1 MGLTF
6 YIGKPGSGKTRSLL
20 LTLIDAAERDPSGNY
35 LILVPEQFT
44 MQTQKELLRLH
55 PAHGTLNI
63 DVLSLNRLAFRVF
76 AETGTDTGELLEEI
90 GKTFLLE
97 KTALEE
103 RKNLSWF
110 GEKLAKPGNLAEM
123 KAMISEL
130 LLYGVTPEQ
139 LLSVLTE
146 EEKERK
152 TPLFGKL
159 TDLSAIYR
167 KFQEKIAGHYMTA
180 EEIPS
185 VLASVA
191 ERSDLLKESVIA
203 LDGFTGF
210 TPLQLELLKKLIP
223 LAREVHVTV
232 TADPDGALFAERPSR
247 DLFFLSSG
255 MLRDLKRI
263 AEETRTPVREVRRI
277 RDEGQGRLSHSKELS
292 FLERTLFRPG
302 RETFPGTEV
311 RDLRIRV
318 SRGPRE
324 ETAEAALLINRA
336 VREKGYRFRDIA
348 VLTGDPDT
356 YGDFVREIFPH
367 AGIPFFVDEKRSLL
381 HNPYIEYL
389 RAALE
394 ACGSGYSY
402 DSMMRLLKSGA
413 SDFEPGDISHL
424 ENYLL
429 AAGVRG
435 KNRWRT
441 VWVRHYAGEDPAE
454 VPLLNRLREEIL
466 AILDPLADA
475 LAQRGGTVL
484 TKTKAV
490 YEFLVRSRMEE
501 KLAGAAE
508 AFLAAGEPGK
518 AREYEQV
525 WPYLVHFLE
534 KLAAVLGDEKISMRD
549 YTALLE
555 AGFAEARVGLV
566 PPGIDQVLVGDL
578 ERTRLGEIRML
589 ILLGANEGLIPK
601 APERGGVLTE
611 ADRETLGK
619 RALTLKPSTRE
630 AMYIGQFYLYLALTK
645 PKEELVLSCAAA
657 GTDGGI
663 RRPAYLVE
671 AVRRLFPALQPCAAE
686 AEGGGGPL
694 DAVEHPEDGMRV
706 LVSALQDLAKRDPGA
721 EVYELLS
728 AFSENGEQR
737 ARAERV
743 LLAAGAEKKPDFIGE
758 KAAALLYGKNL
769 RNSASRLELFYSC
782 RFAHFLQYG
791 LRLKERP
798 EYAFTGMDL
807 GTVLHASLEH
817 FAKEAGAGKVPWG
830 QMEAPRMEE
839 LARACLASAV
849 EEADLP
855 QLMETPRS
863 RYDLVRMERLL
874 ERAVRSLQDQLAAGA
889 FVPSG
894 IEADFRSREDLSS
907 THVKLPGGSDM
918 TLLGRIDRIDV
929 CEDGDTAYVKVI
941 DYKTGA
947 VDFDL
952 SALYYGLQLQLA
964 VYMNAALEM
973 LRKTGKAARPA
984 GMFYYRIQD
993 PLLDY
998 KEGETEEERESRFR
1012 KELRVSGLVSS
1023 ETRILS
1029 LLDKDLSPGG
1039 KSEVIPVS
1047 LKKDGSLAASSKAAG
1062 EEAFAA
1068 IGRYASHMVREAAA
1082 GILTGEAKADP
1093 YEYRDRTA
1101 CTFCGFRGICGFD
1114 LRLPGCSYRELRPLK
1129 TEDALEKMEE
1139 ALGDGGKE
1147 DGR

>member
-6 YIGKPGSGKTRSLL
+6 YIGKPGSGKTRTLL
-20 LTLIDAAERDPSGNY
+20 LGLISASLEDPSGKY

-55 PAHGTLNI
+55 PARGTLNI

-103 RKNLSWF
+103 RKNLTWF

-139 LLSVLTE
+139 LLAVLTE

-191 ERSDLLKESVIA
+191 ERSELLKTSVIA

-210 TPLQLELLKKLIP
+210 TPLQLELLKKLIS
-223 LAREVHVTV
+223 LAQEVHVTV
-232 TADPDGALFAERPSR
+232 TADPDRALTAERPSR

-255 MLRDLKRI
+255 MLRDLKNI
-263 AEETRTPVREVRRI
+263 AEETHTPIREVRRI
-277 RDEGQGRLSHSKELS
+277 RDGGQGRLSHSRELS

-302 RETFPGTEV
+302 RETYPGAEV
-311 RDLRIRV
+311 RDLRIRI

-356 YGDFVREIFPH
+356 YGDFVREVFPH
-367 AGIPFFVDEKRSLL
+367 AGIPFFLDEKRSLL
-381 HNPYIEYL
+381 HNPFIEYL

-394 ACGSGYSY
+394 ACGSDYSY

-413 SDFEPGDISHL
+413 SDFAPGDISHL

-429 AAGVRG
+429 ATGVRG
-435 KNRWRT
+435 KKRWRT
-441 VWVRHYAGEDPAE
+441 AWVRHYAGEDPAE
-454 VPLLNRLREEIL
+454 VPALNLLREKIL
-466 AILDPLADA
+466 SLMDPLADA
-475 LAQRGGTVL
+475 LASRRGTVL
-484 TKTKAV
+484 LKTKAV

-508 AFLAAGEPGK
+508 AFMEAGEPGK

-534 KLAAVLGDEKISMRD
+534 KLAAVLGEERISMRD

-555 AGFAEARVGLV
+555 AGFEEARVGLV

-601 APERGGVLTE
+601 APQGGGVLTE
-611 ADRETLGK
+611 ADRETLGR
-619 RALTLKPSTRE
+619 RALVLKPSSRE

-645 PKEELVLSCAAA
+645 PKEELVLSYAAA

-671 AVRRLFPALQPCAAE
+671 TVRRLFPALRTAAAE
-686 AEGGGGPL
+686 TEGGEETLG
-694 DAVEHPEDGMRV
+694 AVEHPEDGMRV
-706 LVSALQDLAKRDPGA
+706 LVSALQDLAKREPGP

-728 AFSENGEQR
+728 AFSGDAELRER
-737 ARAERV
+737 ARRV

-758 KAAALLYGKNL
+758 KAASLLYGKNL

-791 LRLKERP
+791 LRLRERP

-807 GTVLHASLEH
+807 GTVIHASLER
-817 FAKEAGAGKVPWG
+817 FAKEAGAGPVPWG
-830 QMEAPRMEE
+830 EMDGPQMEE

-855 QLMETPRS
+855 QLMETPRT
-863 RYDLVRMERLL
+863 RYELARMERLL
-874 ERAVRSLQDQLAAGA
+874 GRAVRSLGEQLEAGA

-907 THVKLPGGSDM
+907 THVDLPGGSDM

-929 CEDGDTAYVKVI
+929 CEAGEEAFVKVI

-973 LRKTGKAARPA
+973 LRRTGKTARPA

-998 KEGETEEERESRFR
+998 KEGETEAERQSRFR
-1012 KELRVSGLVSS
+1012 KEMRVSGLASS
-1023 ETRILS
+1023 EPGVLP
-1029 LLDKDLSPGG
+1029 LLDGSLAAGG

-1047 LKKDGSLAASSKAAG
+1047 LKKDGSLSAASKAAG

-1068 IGRYASHMVREAAA
+1068 IGRYASRMVREAAA
-1082 GILTGEAKADP
+1082 GILTGEAEADP
-1093 YEYRDRTA
+1093 YRYRDQTA
-1101 CTFCGFRGICGFD
+1101 CTFCAFRGICGFD
-1114 LRLPGCSYRELRPLK
+1114 LRLPGCSYRELRVLK
-1129 TEDALEKMEE
+1129 TEDALAKIEE
-1139 ALGDGGKE
+1139 ALGEDGKE
-1147 DGR
+1147 DRR